1 MQIRALCRPDQL
13 KLFNETLDEMNKRRM
28 QGWGDKR
35 GTQQT
40 KENEKK

>member
-1 MQIRALCRPDQL
+1 
-13 KLFNETLDEMNKRRM
+13 MNKRRM